1 MKMKLANIKL
11 STFIDFDKKNNKEDP
26 KLKASDH
33 ISISKYKNIFAKDYA
48 LNWPKE
54 VSVIPKLEVLC
65 RRHMLLFILTV
76 KKLLEYFR
84 KTYCKKQIKKNL
96 E

>member
-1 MKMKLANIKL
+1 MKMKLADIKL

-33 ISISKYKNIFAKDYA
+33 ISISKYKNIFAKGYA
-48 LNWPKE
+48 LNWPEE

-65 RRHMLLFILTV
+65 RRHMLLVILTV
-76 KKLLEYFR
+76 KKLLEHFR
-84 KTYCKKQIKKNL
+84 RIYCKKQIKKNL